1 MRDVCA
7 RSEWRC
13 SVKLDD
19 ERLGKYLDEIAAE
32 TIDIEKTIGQKDK
45 KKNSL
50 AQNPHILKSLKYSTI
65 VIAEAIASTLQHILA
80 KKYNV
85 VIDGYMAV
93 FRESR
98 DNKVISTKLLTRLQ
112 PFFRFRNMIVHQYW
126 RVDNKVFES
135 NLRNG
140 LNDFRMFVNEIRK
153 IIKDDC
159 EKTMEKD

>member
-1 MRDVCA
+1 M
-7 RSEWRC
+7 E
-13 SVKLDD
+13 LDD
-19 ERLGKYLDEIAAE
+19 ERLKKYLDEIAAE
-32 TIDIEKTIGQKDK
+32 TIDIEKTIGRKGK
-45 KKNSL
+45 KKGGLVQDS
-50 AQNPHILKSLKYSTI
+50 HIIKSLKYSTI

-112 PFFRFRNMIVHQYW
+112 PFFRFRNMLVHQYW
-126 RVDNKVFES
+126 RVDNNVFEN
-135 NLRNG
+135 NLRDG

-153 IIKDDC
+153 IIKEDC
-159 EKTMEKD
+159 EDAKEKD

>member
-1 MRDVCA
+1 M
-7 RSEWRC
+7 
-13 SVKLDD
+13 KLDE
-19 ERLGKYLDEIAAE
+19 ERLGKYIDEIAAE
-32 TIDIEKTIGQKDK
+32 TIDIEKVIGQKSK
-45 KKNSL
+45 KKGGL
-50 AQNPHILKSLKYSTI
+50 TQDPHILKSLKYSTI

-112 PFFRFRNMIVHQYW
+112 PFLRFRNMLVHQYW

-135 NLRNG
+135 NLRDG
-140 LNDFRMFVNEIRK
+140 LNDFRMFVKEIRK

-159 EKTMEKD
+159 EETTAND